1 MIYLLIIAAIVALDQ
16 ITKYIVLTTVTMSG
30 PRIVV
35 IENFFYI
42 TCHRNSGAA
51 WGLFQ
56 GGRYFFLVFTAVLL
70 VGLAVMMFRFKGRWF
85 RTALAVIIGGAIG
98 NFIDRIMV
106 GGVVDFLDFYIFGYN
121 FPTFNA
127 ADSCI
132 VVGSVLLIIYFMR
145 SDNEIFKTEKADRS
159 AAEMDLA
166 DAAAAETAAAEVAEV
181 AADVNVTDADADSDE
196 EDTDAADTDSDSEEE
211 RMDEV

>member
-70 VGLAVMMFRFKGRWF
+70 AALAVMLFRFKGRWL
-85 RTALAVIIGGAIG
+85 RTALAMIIGGAIG
-98 NFIDRIMV
+98 NYIDRIMV

-132 VVGSVLLIIYFMR
+132 VVGSALLIIYFMR
-145 SDNEIFKTEKADRS
+145 SDNEIFKTEKAKQP
-159 AAEMDLA
+159 ATAA
-166 DAAAAETAAAEVAEV
+166 DAEAAETAAADATEVAT
-181 AADVNVTDADADSDE
+181 DINVTDVDA
-196 EDTDAADTDSDSEEE
+196 DAADPDSDPKEE
-211 RMDEV
+211 RMHEV

>member
-70 VGLAVMMFRFKGRWF
+70 AALAVMLFRFKGRWL
-85 RTALAVIIGGAIG
+85 RTALAMIIGGAIG
-98 NFIDRIMV
+98 NYIDRIMV

-132 VVGSVLLIIYFMR
+132 VVGSALLIIYFMR
-145 SDNEIFKTEKADRS
+145 SDNEIFKTEKAKQPAT
-159 AAEMDLA
+159 AADSE
-166 DAAAAETAAAEVAEV
+166 AAETAAADATEVAT
-181 AADVNVTDADADSDE
+181 DINVTDVDA
-196 EDTDAADTDSDSEEE
+196 DAADPDSDPKEE
-211 RMDEV
+211 RMHEV